1 MNGINNHSNNSNGSE
16 NNTVNGNGNLTIT
29 INNVNNILMGKFI
42 DIIIFRNDFIK

>member
-16 NNTVNGNGNLTIT
+16 NNTVNGNGNLT
-29 INNVNNILMGKFI
+29 LMGKFI